1 MILPETPNTTRKV
14 TAKFNPEGL
23 EIARRN
29 AGLKQTELA
38 DIVGVN
44 QSAISLFESGVKQ
57 PSGPTVAALSHVL
70 NTPLTSLYFFEEK

>member
-29 AGLKQTELA
+29 ANLKQTELG

-57 PSGPTVAALSHVL
+57 PSGRIVAALAYVL
-70 NTPLTSLYFFEEK
+70 NVSLNSLYFFEEK